1 MKLITILSGFIAL
14 LILPNFTLAIK
25 CPPGLHK
32 DNRYLGGC
40 KGMTNSWIVKDF
52 LCETHAGSPFS
63 KDVLEAS
70 NVLRSR
76 GKGDAQCSPET
87 QGESQCRGLWDGGN
101 EGRGLCEDCELCV
114 EIGGEV
120 KTHFTRY
127 IRLQNPSHFRIVY
140 VYFLWLMTTK
150 FLKRPLTSMEQ
161 LASANETART
171 LPAVI

>member
-25 CPPGLHK
+25 CPPDLHK

-87 QGESQCRGLWDGGN
+87 QGENQCVKLLTHLSAGVAVCGMGEMRGVDCVRIANFVWRLEGKCKQTFEGEEEPRVGGRVVF
-101 EGRGLCEDCELCV
+101 ESGRILV
-114 EIGGEV
+114 
-120 KTHFTRY
+120 F
-127 IRLQNPSHFRIVY
+127 
-140 VYFLWLMTTK
+140 
-150 FLKRPLTSMEQ
+150 
-161 LASANETART
+161 
-171 LPAVI
+171 